1 MKKAICDKCN
11 SLITI
16 DESAPVTNCPH
27 CKAQIFSDTVIK
39 NYMRVLSNY
48 RRRAD
53 IAFTNQADYQT
64 AYKNYRSYYN
74 LLDDNLAALVAVS
87 IARIRCSTI
96 HKITIKEAIDFLM
109 DGSDKV
115 EITSENVSTLSESF
129 TKMKNDAKLIVDTF
143 NEVKDLSNYSLN
155 MYHDALE
162 QYKYFLNKYLEIYQ
176 ALNQFNK
183 YLADNDVSLK
193 EEIDNVDKLLKAKIS
208 VKDQNDKAHDF
219 YNYKKQKVVEIF
231 PAKKTFFRI
240 HIALYIATGLGAVMS
255 IIGLIFLST
264 LKDSN
269 PAATFSVLV
278 IGLLLF
284 FGGYFVNHYI
294 TRKNKEKSS

>member
-11 SLITI
+11 SLISI
-16 DESAPVTNCPH
+16 DESASITNCPH
-27 CKAQIFSDTVIK
+27 CKEQIFTDTVIK
-39 NYMRVLSNY
+39 NYMRTLSNY

-87 IARIRCSTI
+87 IARIRCSTVN
-96 HKITIKEAIDFLM
+96 KITIKDAIDFLM
-109 DGSDKV
+109 EGSDKV
-115 EITSENVSTLSESF
+115 EITFDNVSTLSESF
-129 TKMKNDAKLIVDTF
+129 AKMKKDARLIVDTF
-143 NEVKDLSNYSLN
+143 NEVKDLSNYSLS

-162 QYKYFLNKYLEIYQ
+162 QYKYFLNCYLEIYQ
-176 ALNQFNK
+176 ALDKFNK
-183 YLADNDVSLK
+183 HLADNDVSLK
-193 EEIDNVDKLLKAKIS
+193 EEINNVDRLLKEKVI
-208 VKDQNDKAHDF
+208 VKDQSDKVHDF
-219 YNYKKQKVVEIF
+219 YNHKKQKVVEIF
-231 PAKKTFFRI
+231 PAKKKFFRV
-240 HIALYIATGLGAVMS
+240 HIALYIATGIGAIMS

-264 LKDSN
+264 LKDN

-284 FGGYFVNHYI
+284 FGGYFVNHYL